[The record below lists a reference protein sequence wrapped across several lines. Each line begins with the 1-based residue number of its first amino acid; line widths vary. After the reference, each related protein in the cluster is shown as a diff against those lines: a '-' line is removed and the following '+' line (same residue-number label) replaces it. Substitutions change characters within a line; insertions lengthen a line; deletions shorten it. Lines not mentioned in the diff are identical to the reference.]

1 MTAIESQCD
10 VAIVGGGPAGIAAAT
25 VAAEAGAR
33 VTLFDENA
41 MLGGQ
46 IWRRDVHRG
55 HGAAATRWL
64 ERLTRSAAAI
74 ELGVTIADA
83 QHSAEQGIRLLACR
97 DGRSWWV
104 RARSVVLCT
113 GARERFL
120 PFPGWTL
127 PGVLGAG
134 GAQALVK
141 SGMDVRGRT
150 AVVAGSGPLLLA
162 AAAGLSAAGARIV
175 LVAEQ
180 ATSLQVAR
188 YAAGLWRTPGRLGL
202 AAAYRRAIGRARYA
216 TGHWVQ
222 RAEGDAAVERVI
234 VSDGTRDTPHACDL
248 LCTGYGLVPETRL
261 AGLLACTSDGE
272 AVRVDAFQR
281 TSVPAVFAA
290 GEPTGIGGVEM
301 AVVEGQI
308 AGFASGGRMAEAAAL
323 AGTLRA
329 HRAAAHRMTSAFALR
344 PALRALPRPDTIL
357 CRCEDVRFGAIDP
370 ALGFRSARLQHRI
383 GMGAC
388 QGRIC
393 GDALCWLAGWTP
405 EAPRP
410 PVVPVPLSALA
421 SRVDRQPHSTD

>member
-1 MTAIESQCD
+1 
-10 VAIVGGGPAGIAAAT
+10 
-25 VAAEAGAR
+25 
-33 VTLFDENA
+33 
-41 MLGGQ
+41 
-46 IWRRDVHRG
+46 
-55 HGAAATRWL
+55 
-64 ERLTRSAAAI
+64 
-74 ELGVTIADA
+74 
-83 QHSAEQGIRLLACR
+83 
-97 DGRSWWV
+97 
-104 RARSVVLCT
+104 VVLCT

-127 PGVLGAG
+127 PGVVGVG

-162 AAAGLSAAGARIV
+162 AAAGLAVAGARIV

-180 ATSLQVAR
+180 ATRLQVAR

-202 AAAYRRAIGRARYA
+202 AASYRRAIGRASYA

-222 RAEGDAAVERVI
+222 RAEGDTAVERV
-234 VSDGTRDTPHACDL
+234 VVTDGTRETIHACDL

-261 AGLLACTSDGE
+261 AGLLACASDGE
-272 AVRVDAFQR
+272 ALRVDAFQR
-281 TSVPAVFAA
+281 TTVPGVFAA

-308 AGFASGGRMAEAAAL
+308 AGFASGGRMADAAAL
-323 AGTLRA
+323 GRARRA
-329 HRAAAHRMTSAFALR
+329 HRAAADRLSSAFALR

-370 ALGFRSARLQHRI
+370 TTEFRSARLHHRL

-388 QGRIC
+388 QGRVC
-393 GDALCWLAGWTP
+393 GDALCWLTGWTP
-405 EAPRP
+405 ETPRP
-410 PVVPVPLSALA
+410 PVVPLPLSALA
-421 SRVDRQPHSTD
+421 SRADFQSHSTD